1 VSRLAAVILAAG
13 AGSRLGG
20 IAKALLRRGEHS
32 YLETVASLARCAGA
46 GELVVVVAEPHRQAV
61 AAEAGRL
68 GLDVA
73 VNPAPERGMSSS
85 VAAGFAHALDR
96 FGADAALL
104 WPVDH
109 PAVTPATLAALAG
122 AAGDI
127 RVPVHLG
134 RGGHPTVFSRAIWPE
149 LAACADLADG
159 ARAVV
164 RANPARVTRVEVTD
178 PGVVADVDLPQDL
191 P

>member
-1 VSRLAAVILAAG
+1 MSRLAAVILAAG

-32 YLETVASLARCAGA
+32 YLEAVAALARGTGA
-46 GELVVVVAEPHRQAV
+46 GELVVVVAEPHRLAV
-61 AAEAGRL
+61 EAEAARL
-68 GLDVA
+68 GLDV
-73 VNPAPERGMSSS
+73 VLNPTPERGMASS
-85 VAAGFAHALDR
+85 VAAGFGHALAR
-96 FGADAALL
+96 FGANRALL

-109 PAVTPATLAALAG
+109 PAVTPATLATLA
-122 AAGDI
+122 AATGPI
-127 RVPVHLG
+127 VVPVYLG
-134 RGGHPTVFSRAIWPE
+134 GGGHPTLFDRAVWAE
-149 LAACADLADG
+149 LAACADLPDG

-164 RANPARVTRVEVTD
+164 RANPGRVTRVEVLD